1 MVLSAIY
8 SIWLY
13 NRLIFGEIKNVNISI
28 RFYDSFIFKKWF
40 KKFSDINK
48 RELYIF
54 IPLIILNFILG
65 IYPSLVLNVTYIS
78 IINILI

>member
-13 NRLIFGEIKNVNISI
+13 NRLIFGEIKNFNINSFKYNFF
-28 RFYDSFIFKKWF
+28 FYKKWF

-48 RELYIF
+48 RELYIIF
-54 IPLIILNFILG
+54 PLILLNFILG
-65 IYPSLVLNVTYIS
+65 IYPSLILNVTYIS
-78 IINILI
+78 ILNILI